1 MRAAGRF
8 GVYAVLGWGIEV
20 CFTAAKDLLT
30 GVGDNRLRGESYVWM
45 APIYG
50 VGGLAGELVHRSIK
64 DRPVWQRGAAYA
76 LTFWAVEA
84 STGQLLRKGLGDVPW
99 GESYRGH
106 PDQLGDGLIRLYWA
120 PSWAAAGLA
129 LERVEPFVRRLQLAP
144 ARDAAPG

>member
-20 CFTAAKDLLT
+20 CFTAVKDLAT

-50 VGGLAGELVHRSIK
+50 IGGLAGETVHRSLRG
-64 DRPVWQRGAAYA
+64 RPVWERAAAYA

-84 STGQLLRKGLGDVPW
+84 STGEALRRVLGDVPW

-106 PDQLGDGLIRLYWA
+106 PDELGDGLIRLAWA
-120 PSWAAAGLA
+120 PNWAAAGLA
-129 LERVEPFVRRLQLAP
+129 LEIVEPFVRRLQLAP
-144 ARDAAPG
+144 ADH